1 MALIGQQLYVL
12 RRRKCEE
19 LDVYS
24 TADYSLLRRINI
36 DALNKNGDVSLP
48 TDEKYWV
55 DMASCPVKRCLYL
68 ISESSTVHRIDL
80 PGKISQCKIADN
92 LKVYGISVEQNCNLL
107 VSAYRCGG
115 PYVRSGQDSRCTL
128 VEWNWEASKVIRQV
142 ALTLEIGGAQPE
154 YFSCHPL
161 QLSSGS
167 VVVYHRSVRGYSSDS
182 HHRVS
187 IVGKRKDGSQEC
199 EIRFYGGSYG
209 GTTVGRLNAPCHMAV
224 DPETESI
231 FVADSGNGRVIV
243 LNRSL
248 LFLRSI
254 TDGMV
259 SYSSRVG
266 LKRICYDH
274 VTRRLYAGLAD
285 EGGGVLKV
293 LKFSKAAAADR
304 SSRFRH

>member
-1 MALIGQQLYVL
+1 
-12 RRRKCEE
+12 
-19 LDVYS
+19 
-24 TADYSLLRRINI
+24 
-36 DALNKNGDVSLP
+36 
-48 TDEKYWV
+48 
-55 DMASCPVKRCLYL
+55 
-68 ISESSTVHRIDL
+68 
-80 PGKISQCKIADN
+80 
-92 LKVYGISVEQNCNLL
+92 
-107 VSAYRCGG
+107 
-115 PYVRSGQDSRCTL
+115 
-128 VEWNWEASKVIRQV
+128 
-142 ALTLEIGGAQPE
+142 
-154 YFSCHPL
+154 
-161 QLSSGS
+161 
-167 VVVYHRSVRGYSSDS
+167 
-182 HHRVS
+182 
-187 IVGKRKDGSQEC
+187 
-199 EIRFYGGSYG
+199 
-209 GTTVGRLNAPCHMAV
+209 MAV